1 MANLFASLNVA
12 SSALNVFDQA
22 LEVTSNN
29 VTNASTPGYARQR
42 ASFEA
47 LPFDPAQGNVG
58 GVTAG
63 EVQSARDEYAESQVR
78 SQVQAWGGSDQEA
91 TSLAALEAVFP
102 VADNSGIASALND
115 LYSSLSQ
122 WSTDPNDASARQS
135 VLASADGVAR
145 GFRQAAADLA
155 QTQSDVEAQIRA
167 AVNQINTLGSQ
178 LQQINQERLRSGHP
192 DAGLDA
198 RLHSTLENLAEWVDF
213 TASVQPDGSVTV
225 LLGGQT
231 PLVIGG
237 RSYTLSTSAGS
248 DARPA
253 GSAPPAVTVRSADGA
268 DITAQISSGRLG
280 GLLDVRNRVL
290 PSYLGDA
297 NQPGDLNRLAKGLA
311 DQMNQILEAGW
322 ASDGPPP
329 VPGTP
334 LFSYDTSSD
343 AAVAQTVS
351 VNSDLS
357 ADQLA
362 AIDPG
367 PPYSSNGTAL
377 KLADLATQSGQI
389 DGQSFTGFYGE
400 LSARAGREVAAARE
414 SRDAQQQLVAQ
425 ARSLRDEISGVSL
438 DEEAACLMQFQR
450 SYQAVAKMVSV
461 LDDLTQTTINMAS
474 AT

>member
-145 GFRQAAADLA
+145 GFRQ
-155 QTQSDVEAQIRA
+155 A

-400 LSARAGREVAAARE
+400 LSARA
-414 SRDAQQQLVAQ
+414 
-425 ARSLRDEISGVSL
+425 
-438 DEEAACLMQFQR
+438 
-450 SYQAVAKMVSV
+450 
-461 LDDLTQTTINMAS
+461 
-474 AT
+474 